1 VAEPER
7 LDARDAAIKRS
18 ETTLIASASRW
29 MQEALAG
36 WVDDDHG
43 KVSVHAPHAVELLG
57 KAALWRESP
66 TLLLPLANGAEA
78 SLFILAQKP
87 DLAATG
93 LRTIG
98 LATVLAR
105 LEKLL
110 GALPLN
116 PKQRSR
122 MADTRNGALHVGT
135 QDQTRHVLTDAITV
149 CSLLLPRIDQT
160 ARAFYGPHVDLAEGL
175 VQERRTAVEH
185 RVATKRARAQKVFG
199 NLESSLEENEFE
211 EVTTSRQ
218 ASAEDDLVPSN
229 FFAEHALDQDCPVCA
244 FTGRLFGDVDVDHEL
259 EYEQMPDGDIV
270 PILASDYFSISFIP
284 KAFACNVCKLEL
296 ADREELQA
304 GGLETDPQDVQ
315 GYQLGYNFDPADYID
330 ERYAEV
336 V

>member
-1 VAEPER
+1 MTEPER

-18 ETTLIASASRW
+18 EATLVASASRW
-29 MQEALAG
+29 MQEALAA
-36 WVDDDHG
+36 WIDDDHG

-66 TLLLPLANGAEA
+66 TLLLPLASNAEG
-78 SLFILAQKP
+78 SLFILAQRP
-87 DLAATG
+87 DLAASG

-135 QDQTRHVLTDAITV
+135 QDQTRYVLTDAITV
-149 CSLLLPRIDQT
+149 CSLLLPRIDRS
-160 ARAFYGPHVDLAEGL
+160 ASAFYGQYADMAAGL
-175 VQERRTAVEH
+175 VQERRTEVEH
-185 RVATKRARAQKVFG
+185 RVATKRARAQRVFS

-218 ASAEDDLVPSN
+218 ASAEDELDPDTFS
-229 FFAEHALDQDCPVCA
+229 AAQALDQDCPVCG

-259 EYEQMPDGDIV
+259 EYEQLPDGDIV
-270 PILASDYFSISFIP
+270 PILASDYFTITFIS

-296 ADREELQA
+296 GDREELQA
-304 GGLETDPQDVQ
+304 GGLETDPLDVQ
-315 GYQLGYNFDPADYID
+315 GHQLGYGFDPADHIA
-330 ERYAEV
+330 ERYADID
-336 V
+336 